1 MTREQ
6 VLLILRQHQVGLA
19 VRGIKSLAIFGS
31 VARNEA
37 SSASD
42 IDILVD
48 FIGSATFDGYME
60 TKFYLE
66 SLLGCQV
73 DLVVQQALKPRM
85 RPVVE
90 REAIYVTG
98 LSALS

>member
-6 VLLILRQHQVGLA
+6 ALQILRQHRAGLA
-19 VRGIKSLAIFGS
+19 ARGIKSLAIFGS

-66 SLLGCQV
+66 ESFGLPGRPGGAAGTQTAHATGC
-73 DLVVQQALKPRM
+73 
-85 RPVVE
+85 
-90 REAIYVTG
+90 
-98 LSALS
+98 